1 METRQLKKNL
11 VKANEWLE
19 LAKKRVKLPKNWLD
33 VEYQNDADLLY
44 ITVSE
49 AETTKTKSQ
58 IDKGVVYDY
67 DKNGDLVG
75 IEIWN
80 LYGVFV

>member
-58 IDKGVVYDY
+58 IEKGVVYDY